1 MTPEDYKNLA
11 SEAYR
16 VDRNV
21 KDKQVLHEGDVF
33 TVNGKKWE
41 VLKSEDSTENG
52 FQAMA
57 VAPKIDGETDTSQVV
72 IAYAGTNP
80 SDWKDLAV
88 DGLNVMGSVGG
99 FQLDSANRFANEV
112 AKAYPYSDIS
122 TTGHSLGA
130 FLALAQGAE
139 HHWQSVTFNGPDP
152 YSVLSPQAKA
162 WVKQNPGMLT
172 NFLNQMDLVGYGGD
186 IIARF
191 KNGKLLWSV
200 LGQKI
205 DTTGSEVV
213 LNYGFLGLNPL
224 NYHDLNLWKFDE
236 KGNILD
242 GKGKSHGIPQQAV
255 LNSKMTQLSHSFK
268 VQMEALGVLK
278 KTLTESA
285 GGLSSSEKIYLDSAQ
300 ALAIVST
307 AGAEF
312 QLAMTNVIQ
321 VYQNGIKETE
331 NLWMKTLSDAVAVG
345 SQLEKWEVYAALESV
360 GVTEN
365 NIVGIPTQLYQH
377 KMDQVKQMSDK
388 FKQLEREIKEKIS
401 DLLARDAE
409 LAQELKG

>member
-1 MTPEDYKNLA
+1 M
-11 SEAYR
+11 
-16 VDRNV
+16 
-21 KDKQVLHEGDVF
+21 
-33 TVNGKKWE
+33 
-41 VLKSEDSTENG
+41 
-52 FQAMA
+52 
-57 VAPKIDGETDTSQVV
+57 
-72 IAYAGTNP
+72 
-80 SDWKDLAV
+80 
-88 DGLNVMGSVGG
+88 
-99 FQLDSANRFANEV
+99 
-112 AKAYPYSDIS
+112 
-122 TTGHSLGA
+122 
-130 FLALAQGAE
+130 
-139 HHWQSVTFNGPDP
+139 
-152 YSVLSPQAKA
+152 
-162 WVKQNPGMLT
+162 
-172 NFLNQMDLVGYGGD
+172 
-186 IIARF
+186 
-191 KNGKLLWSV
+191 
-200 LGQKI
+200 
-205 DTTGSEVV
+205 

-360 GVTEN
+360 GFTEN

-401 DLLARDAE
+401 ELLARDAE